1 MFSVSK
7 GHNFKTRQSRVTVL
21 TNLYNPGLKV
31 SILYPLSFV
40 NHFAEGKRSG
50 YQLTDLQP
58 AYA

>member
-1 MFSVSK
+1 MADAKLNPYYLF
-7 GHNFKTRQSRVTVL
+7 
-21 TNLYNPGLKV
+21 NPGFKA